1 MAKTAKK
8 ASSAK
13 SVCVV
18 GSVAIDHV
26 ETPGGSAAGV
36 LGGACSYFSVA
47 ASFFAPVNLV
57 GVVGGDFPEAERRF
71 LVECGIN
78 LDGLEMTAGETFRW
92 HGRYH
97 ENMNVRDTLDL
108 KLNVF
113 ESFQPK
119 LPESYRGS
127 EFVFLAN
134 IQPSLQSDVLGQLEA
149 PEYVGADTMDHWI
162 HAAPAEL
169 RELLARVDLLSINDS
184 EAMLL
189 AGENNVVRAARKILA
204 MGPRHLIV
212 KRGEYGAL
220 QFSDKEIFA
229 VPAFPLENVVDP
241 TGAGDTFAGGLFGS
255 LAADGEVTSRT
266 LRRAIVYGTVVAS
279 FTVEDFGLGRLKGLA
294 REDIDKRFRQFMAIT
309 DFQS

>member
-1 MAKTAKK
+1 M
-8 ASSAK
+8 AK

-18 GSVAIDHV
+18 GSVAIDSV
-26 ETPGGSAAGV
+26 ETPTGSARDV
-36 LGGACSYFSVA
+36 LGGACSYFAVA
-47 ASFFAPVNLV
+47 ASFFSPVNLV
-57 GVVGGDFPEAERRF
+57 GVVGRDFPEAERRF
-71 LVECGIN
+71 LVERGIN
-78 LDGLEMTAGETFRW
+78 LEGLEQSGGETFRW

-97 ENMNVRDTLDL
+97 ENMNIRDTLDL

-119 LPESYRGS
+119 LPSSYRGS

-149 PEYVGADTMDHWI
+149 PQYVGADTMDHWI
-162 HAAPAEL
+162 HSAPKEL
-169 RELLARVDLLSINDS
+169 RALLARVDLLSINDS
-184 EAMLL
+184 EALML
-189 AGENNVVRAARKILA
+189 AGESNVVRAARKILA

-220 QFSDKEIFA
+220 QFSDEEIFA

-255 LAADGEVTSRT
+255 LAADGEVTSRS

-279 FTVEDFGLGRLKGLA
+279 FTVEDFGLNRLRGLD
-294 REDIDKRFRQFMAIT
+294 REEIDARFRQFMAIT

>member
-1 MAKTAKK
+1 M
-8 ASSAK
+8 AK

-18 GSVAIDHV
+18 GSVALDDV
-26 ETPGGSAAGV
+26 ETPDGRARDV

-57 GVVGGDFPEAERRF
+57 GVVGRDFPEEERRF

-78 LDGLEMTAGETFRW
+78 LDGLEEADGETFRW
-92 HGRYH
+92 RGRYH
-97 ENMNVRDTLDL
+97 ENMNIRDTLDL

-113 ESFQPK
+113 ESFVPR
-119 LPESYRGS
+119 LPASYRGS

-134 IQPSLQSDVLGQLEA
+134 IQPTLQANVLSQLEA
-149 PEYVGADTMDHWI
+149 PQYVGADTMDHWI
-162 HAAPAEL
+162 QSTPAEL
-169 RELLARVDLLSINDS
+169 RALLSQVDLLSINDS
-184 EAMLL
+184 EALML
-189 AGENNVVRAARKILA
+189 AGESNIVRAARRILD
-204 MGPRHLIV
+204 MGPRHLVV

-220 QFSDKEIFA
+220 QFSADEVFA
-229 VPAFPLENVVDP
+229 VPAFPLESVIDP

-255 LAADGEVTSRT
+255 LAHDGEVTSKT

-279 FTVEDFGLGRLKGLA
+279 FTVENFGLSRLKALT
-294 REDIDKRFRQFMAIT
+294 RDEIEQRFRQFMAIT